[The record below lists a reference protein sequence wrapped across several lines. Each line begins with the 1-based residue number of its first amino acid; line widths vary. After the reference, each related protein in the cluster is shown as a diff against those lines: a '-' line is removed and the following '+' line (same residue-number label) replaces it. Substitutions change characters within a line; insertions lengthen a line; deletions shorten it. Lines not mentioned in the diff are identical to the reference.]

1 MYKLFSIKDGICAPE
16 GFYAD
21 GIAAGL
27 KPNGE
32 RDLASIY
39 SDSIC
44 DVCAVFTTNRF
55 AAAPIHHFR
64 KHDIRQTNF
73 VLINAKNANA
83 MTGEAGVRDIEE
95 VLESASSQFG
105 DLHHPVMSS
114 TGVIGVPLPVETIVA
129 ALSRLDRSAKNG
141 TAAAEAIMTTDRYP
155 KQVAFEVH
163 LDDGRTFRLG
173 AMAKGAGMIDP
184 AMATM
189 LCFVT
194 TDAAVPADRM
204 RALLREAADR
214 TFNAV
219 SVDGD
224 RSTNDTVMLLAN
236 GRSNVYDE
244 TAFQAALERAMH
256 ELALQIV
263 ADGEGAG
270 KCVAFEVT
278 GARSDEE
285 AALAARAL
293 SRSLLVKTA
302 LHGEDPNWGRIAS
315 TIGASGADGSPE
327 TLRIAFGEIVVYDR
341 GEIRFDAE
349 QEAKAAKVMKQ
360 PSFAIRCDLGVG
372 EGQFTAYG
380 CDLGHEYI
388 RINADYRT

>member
-204 RALLREAADR
+204 HALLREAADR

-278 GARSDEE
+278 GP
-285 AALAARAL
+285 AATRRLHWQRGRCAVRCL
-293 SRSLLVKTA
+293 SKPPCTAKTRIGGASLQPSGPAGPMVRRKPCASRLVK
-302 LHGEDPNWGRIAS
+302 LLF
-315 TIGASGADGSPE
+315 TIGERSVSMRSRRPK
-327 TLRIAFGEIVVYDR
+327 RP
-341 GEIRFDAE
+341 
-349 QEAKAAKVMKQ
+349 K
-360 PSFAIRCDLGVG
+360 S
-372 EGQFTAYG
+372 
-380 CDLGHEYI
+380 
-388 RINADYRT
+388 